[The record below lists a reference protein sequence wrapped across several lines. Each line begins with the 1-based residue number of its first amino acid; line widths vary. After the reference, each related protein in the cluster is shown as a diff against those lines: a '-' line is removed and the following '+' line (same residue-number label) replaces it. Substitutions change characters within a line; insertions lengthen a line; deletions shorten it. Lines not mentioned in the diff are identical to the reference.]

1 MSDKS
6 VRKVLDWPN
15 HRVGSKP
22 SDPIRFEQEE
32 EGSAFDALDAYKKGP
47 RECFTCGHPLDDEG
61 HCSYCDEFLTDENK
75 SEDGI
80 NPDEIEQQVAMSSDL
95 DCPKCGFGW
104 AIMPDEIAEA
114 KKAGKWVCD
123 KCGYEY
129 PVTDE
134 EDMFDLIFG
143 PDEGDVYETWDDEEE
158 NKVEQGY
165 EPESQELG
173 GETEAPSVDTSP
185 SLQLNPTSEQNVNPY
200 TEDQFVPTGSQV
212 RYPAPKKEEDYHVK
226 CPLCGI
232 LFQDW
237 MVHWKGHHY
246 LDMTSHEF
254 REKLGLDKESW
265 GDLKEEVG
273 MYQNEWEAG
282 TDLTAPE
289 MNQPMQTPQWQ
300 GMAPAGKGEGT
311 DADELDDCGEDCCP
325 VYCECMD
332 CGVCQQPEDRYE
344 EELRDPREPEDE
356 TELSPEA
363 QKIAGTDEA
372 SAQAKE
378 KSKPKI
384 EVDVSGKIT
393 VLGASGSGKT
403 NLIKVLMSDILKDY
417 YFVLLDSIGNFAE
430 YEGKENI
437 EYHQVSPQDTAGVD
451 EIIYAA
457 LERGDCM
464 VVVDEVDRYETKKGT
479 MLNELVNLGR
489 NYDVGGIFAAR
500 RTADVDKDIL
510 ANSPYIFTFQHIL
523 PQDLDV
529 LMDWFAQP
537 EQLFRDLQ
545 QYEAILFKN
554 GEQAWIGKVPEK
566 PTTTPSKPP
575 SPPKKPKG
583 KSKDKGKEPPTPK
596 GGERGGQ
603 EPPEEEDPKEK
614 GTPKKPMT
622 EPEDEGEE
630 APPEEEPEEEG
641 EAMKEE
647 GAFLC
652 NYCGKSF
659 KYASDLEDHIV
670 KHSQGG
676 G

>member
-22 SDPIRFEQEE
+22 SDPIRFE
-32 EGSAFDALDAYKKGP
+32 EGD
-47 RECFTCGHPLDDEG
+47 
-61 HCSYCDEFLTDENK
+61 
-75 SEDGI
+75 
-80 NPDEIEQQVAMSSDL
+80 NPDEIEQQADL
-95 DCPKCGFGW
+95 SVDLNCPKCGFGW

-158 NKVEQGY
+158 NKVEQGGY

-212 RYPAPKKEEDYHVK
+212 RYPAPKKEE
-226 CPLCGI
+226 I
-232 LFQDW
+232 
-237 MVHWKGHHY
+237 
-246 LDMTSHEF
+246 
-254 REKLGLDKESW
+254 
-265 GDLKEEVG
+265 G